1 MMPFIQVAQMGDPGQ
16 DAQQEGQ
23 YFGLRC
29 MHDAFLRHGHL
40 REFLDEADLVGKL
53 GPGEQEGMFG
63 ELGLRFAY
71 PGSS

>member
-1 MMPFIQVAQMGDPGQ
+1 
-16 DAQQEGQ
+16 
-23 YFGLRC
+23 

-63 ELGLRFAY
+63 ELGLRFACLD
-71 PGSS
+71 SN